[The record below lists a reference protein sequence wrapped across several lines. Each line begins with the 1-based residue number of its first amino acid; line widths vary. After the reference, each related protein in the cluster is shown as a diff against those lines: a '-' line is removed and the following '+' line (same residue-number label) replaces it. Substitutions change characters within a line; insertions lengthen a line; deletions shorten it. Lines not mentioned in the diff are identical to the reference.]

1 MAYVAGNHDD
11 GLNALVAAEA
21 LLDKPIDGFCCY
33 LQYNIP
39 VQQQTMPQVYP
50 YCCNSPHS
58 LRTLVP
64 RKADRIAEYRMLLK

>member
-1 MAYVAGNHDD
+1 MWPIAYVARNHDD
-11 GLNALVAAEA
+11 GLIALVAAEA

-39 VQQQTMPQVYP
+39 VPQQMMPQVYP

-58 LRTLVP
+58 LRTLVSQ
-64 RKADRIAEYRMLLK
+64 KAYHLAQY